1 MMTREVIHFTSE
13 GREALESELE
23 RLVSVRRREVAG
35 RIHDASDAG
44 DTVDNA
50 GYGEA
55 KREQAFVEGRV
66 MDLEQILS
74 RGVIAKIPDKNKKRK
89 VAVIEFGSSATV
101 SVAKGAKRLYK
112 VVGSAEAAPLEGK
125 ISESSPVGRALMGH
139 KVGAQVDIETQAGV
153 VKLTVNKI
161 S

>member
-1 MMTREVIHFTSE
+1 MTREVIHLTSE

-35 RIHDASDAG
+35 RIHDASEAG
-44 DTVDNA
+44 DTMDNA
-50 GYGEA
+50 GYEEA
-55 KREQAFVEGRV
+55 KREQAFVEGRIL
-66 MDLEQILS
+66 DLEQILS
-74 RGVIAKIPDKNKKRK
+74 RAVVAKIPDKRRQ
-89 VAVIEFGSSATV
+89 VAVIEFGSSGTV
-101 SVAKGAKRLYK
+101 SVAKGAERLYK

-139 KVGAQVDIETQAGV
+139 KVGDQVDVETPAGV